1 MQNEEIFELCL
12 NILIEYYK
20 ISGHVTLMWN
30 IVLCLNKYLFTNLC
44 EFALKIF
51 LISRLF
57 IILFFFSLI
66 MNVLETVPS
75 QNSVMPHNA
84 FLQSQ
89 NRDSSSFMLENI
101 FFCFFG
107 HSCWNSLPKLCFL

>member
-30 IVLCLNKYLFTNLC
+30 IVLCLKKYLFTNLY

-51 LISRLF
+51 LISRL
-57 IILFFFSLI
+57 L
-66 MNVLETVPS
+66 
-75 QNSVMPHNA
+75 
-84 FLQSQ
+84 
-89 NRDSSSFMLENI
+89 
-101 FFCFFG
+101 
-107 HSCWNSLPKLCFL
+107 

>member
-30 IVLCLNKYLFTNLC
+30 IVLCLNKYLFTNLY

-57 IILFFFSLI
+57 IILFFFI
-66 MNVLETVPS
+66 NHECVG
-75 QNSVMPHNA
+75 NSA
-84 FLQSQ
+84 QS
-89 NRDSSSFMLENI
+89 
-101 FFCFFG
+101 
-107 HSCWNSLPKLCFL
+107 KLCNAA